1 MFDALQEIP
10 SYGLGPEEVKAYT
23 ILSSDNGRRLRSLL
37 RLPKDLRK
45 DWSLMEIKAADA
57 N

>member
-10 SYGLGPEEVKAYT
+10 SYGLGPEEVKAYR

-45 DWSLMEIKAADA
+45 DLLVMEIKAADA